1 MTSTEFV
8 KLVEQQFGYEPT
20 AEQHGA
26 LERFAAF
33 MGDRSDHSLM
43 ILRGSAGTGK
53 TTLAGAL
60 IGVLGRLG
68 VKTVLLAPTGRAAK
82 VFSLNSGQSAST
94 IHRKIYRRKSVEG
107 GFSLAFNAH
116 SNTLFLV
123 DEASMISGVGGGLG
137 MFGTNSLLD
146 DLMSFVYESR
156 HCRLLLIG
164 DPAQLP
170 PVGENEAPALD
181 GEVMR
186 GYGMTVYEADM
197 SEVMRQSQDSGILWN
212 ATKIRNFD
220 GFDLGDSLL
229 PAIQFKGFADI
240 RIVRGDELI
249 ESLASSYSAVG
260 MDETIVVTRSNKRA
274 NAYNTGI
281 RNTILGR
288 EEELTTGDLLM
299 VVRNKYLKSGVKEL
313 GSEGVKKN
321 EDGVG
326 RSEETELDFIAN
338 GDHAVVCRVRN
349 IHEMHGFR
357 FADVL
362 LRFPDYDDAELQ
374 SMVLL
379 DTLQSEAPALTAEQ
393 SRQLY
398 DRVLA
403 DYADVKPKSKRL
415 KQVMEDVYYSALQVK
430 YGYAVTCHKAQGG
443 QWRHVFI
450 DQGLVPDEQRDLSY
464 LRWLYTAL
472 TRATEKVFLIN
483 YE

>member
-33 MGDRSDHSLM
+33 MADRSDRSLM

-146 DLMSFVYESR
+146 DLMSFVYEGR

-220 GFDLGDSLL
+220 GFEVGDSLL
-229 PAIQFKGFADI
+229 PTIQFKGFADI

-415 KQVMEDVYYSALQVK
+415 KQLMEDVYYSALQVK
-430 YGYAVTCHKAQGG
+430 YGYAVTCHKSQGG
-443 QWRHVFI
+443 
-450 DQGLVPDEQRDLSY
+450 
-464 LRWLYTAL
+464 
-472 TRATEKVFLIN
+472 
-483 YE
+483 